1 MSLDMLKSNLINRQ
15 QYTDL
20 NGTESDLSNIDYGV
34 PQGSVLGPLLFI
46 IYIND
51 LVHFNSRT
59 NDQCNDDFVLF
70 ADDTNIF
77 VAGQNE
83 EEVYLNAQ
91 NILNNLNGYMYS
103 NQLHINL
110 TKSVFIHFRP
120 HLNSTE
126 HQTCARARVEKSLKL
141 ENHRLIVLQ
150 KSNF

>member
-1 MSLDMLKSNLINRQ
+1 MSI
-15 QYTDL
+15 
-20 NGTESDLSNIDYGV
+20 
-34 PQGSVLGPLLFI
+34 
-46 IYIND
+46 
-51 LVHFNSRT
+51 
-59 NDQCNDDFVLF
+59 
-70 ADDTNIF
+70 TNIF

-126 HQTCARARVEKSLKL
+126 RQTCARARVEKSLKL
-141 ENHRLIVLQ
+141 VNHRLKRVTEVKFLGVIIDENIIGYIVYNARGSQ
-150 KSNF
+150 TRDARGSGS